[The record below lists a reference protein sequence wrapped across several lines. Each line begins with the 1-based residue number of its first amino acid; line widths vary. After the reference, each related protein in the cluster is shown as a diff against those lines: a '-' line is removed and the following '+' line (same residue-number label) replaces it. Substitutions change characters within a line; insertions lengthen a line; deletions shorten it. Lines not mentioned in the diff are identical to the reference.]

1 MWRVHTLS
9 FPVAILLLAN
19 INAVKFPFKT
29 VNWAK
34 HPPFHKIS
42 LGSGNDGSAT
52 AAATAFID
60 MNATSSNGIAQ
71 ESQMPL
77 SNEEDYYYD
86 DYYDD
91 DGHNKEEPSFKTE
104 GK

>member
-52 AAATAFID
+52 AAAAFID

-77 SNEEDYYYD
+77 PDEEDYYYD

-91 DGHNKEEPSFKTE
+91 DGGNKEEPSFKTE